1 MAKYRIEVIVPEG
14 LVAGDTFQVEVDIEK
29 KTGNKGQRRG
39 TLTGIPLEE
48 MTLDQLK
55 RAKINA
61 NSVLY
66 KSRQRGASDETI
78 AANQERYD
86 AVCKLLEEK
95 TPAKTPPVLAS
106 TLLASTPVESVYD
119 DDTAGEI

>member
-1 MAKYRIEVIVPEG
+1 MAKYRIEVMVPEG
-14 LVAGDTFQVEVDIEK
+14 LVAGDTFQVEVEIEK

-39 TLTGIPLEE
+39 QLTGIEIAD

-66 KSRQRGASDETI
+66 KARQRGASDEII

-86 AVCKLLEEK
+86 AIC
-95 TPAKTPPVLAS
+95 ARLAS
-106 TLLASTPVESVYD
+106 QDAARTYQH
-119 DDTAGEI
+119 TAHL